1 MFAIFNSSPFS
12 AKKDYDLSSI
22 RNVSIVI
29 KTLERREQL
38 VLLLRS
44 IYKLGFAGPVLIAD
58 DSKCSYRQTVMN
70 LFPGRDIT
78 YLVMPYDS
86 GTSAGRNLMVEQVKT
101 SFFVLCDDDFI
112 FESRTRI
119 PWMIQ
124 MMEENNLDILGGV
137 FFQYNLKSRKGR
149 VFDSLSKL
157 AFRVGLCVPPLDYYE
172 YFAGFDLDSDTV
184 RVRKVT
190 YHDPFTV
197 CDLTHNFFV
206 ARTES
211 VRSVGGW
218 NNNLKGGEHQNFFIR
233 AKMKSLRVATTRLSG
248 IVHNRWTTNSA
259 EYQALRNRG
268 SAYQSFALEEFGF
281 KRMEGFEEV
290 IGEKFGG

>member
-1 MFAIFNSSPFS
+1 MFTVINTSPFS
-12 AKKDYDLSSI
+12 AKVDYDLSSVK
-22 RNVSIVI
+22 NVSIVI

-38 VLLLRS
+38 VLLLKS
-44 IYKLGFAGPVLIAD
+44 LFNLGFTGSVLIAD
-58 DSKCSYRQTVMN
+58 DSRNSYKEVVMSQ
-70 LFPGRDIT
+70 FPGKDIT

-101 SFFVLCDDDFI
+101 PFFVLCDDDFI

-124 MMEENNLDILGGV
+124 MMQENNLDILGGV

-157 AFRVGLCVPPLDYYE
+157 VFKIGLCVPPLDYYE
-172 YFAGFDLDSDTV
+172 YFAGFDLNGDTV
-184 RVRKVT
+184 RVRKVR
-190 YHDPFTV
+190 YHDPFTI

-211 VRSVGGW
+211 VRSIGGW
-218 NNNLKGGEHQNFFIR
+218 NNYLKGGEHQNFFIR
-233 AKMKSLRVATTRLSG
+233 AKLKSLRVATTRLSG
-248 IVHNRWTTNSA
+248 VVHNRWTPNSS

-268 SAYQSFALEEFGF
+268 ASFQSLALDEFGL
-281 KRMEGFEEV
+281 RQMVGFEEV
-290 IGEKFGG
+290 MGEKFG